1 MGEDCDSV
9 SCTQVVV
16 EGCCHGELDQIYDV
30 IGQLQEREGVTV
42 DLLICCGDFQVIL
55 LFPAMTTP
63 SSFSYFFQLIGSCNT
78 ARHHSY

>member
-1 MGEDCDSV
+1 
-9 SCTQVVV
+9 V

-55 LFPAMTTP
+55 LLPATTTL
-63 SSFSYFFQLIGSCNT
+63 SSFSYLLISTHWVMQYSNIPFLLSDANT
-78 ARHHSY
+78 NME